1 MCDDYAGQ
9 GHGADIGGADARSS
23 GISGG
28 LSRREFAAFGTAAA
42 LTGCA
47 GGVGQASAQGDLN
60 ERMVEITTKDGLA
73 DAFFVHPAKGAHPGV
88 VMWPDIAGL
97 REAKKVMA
105 RRLAAAG
112 YAVLCVN
119 PYYRGGPAPIM
130 ESFSEFRTPE
140 GQAKVKPLR
149 AALTPSAISSD
160 AAAYVGFLDGDAAV
174 DKARKIGSNGY
185 CMGGPFTVR
194 TAAAAPGRVGAAASL
209 HGGGLVTPDADS
221 PHRLLAAT
229 QASYLFAIARND
241 DAQDPAVKDQLRA
254 AADAAKRPA
263 EIEVYAA
270 DHGWTVPDSPAYDPV
285 EADRAWQRML
295 ALFGKL

>member
-1 MCDDYAGQ
+1 MCDEYTGQ
-9 GHGADIGGADARSS
+9 GHDAAPRQ
-23 GISGG
+23 G
-28 LSRREFAAFGTAAA
+28 LSRRDFAAIGTAAA
-42 LTGCA
+42 LAGCA
-47 GGVGQASAQGDLN
+47 GGVGQASAPSDLT

-73 DAFFVHPAKGAHPGV
+73 DAFFVHPAKGTHPGV

-97 REAKKVMA
+97 REAKRVMA

-119 PYYRGGPAPIM
+119 QYYRGGPAPIM

-149 AALTPSAISSD
+149 EALTPAAITRD
-160 AAAYVGFLDGDAAV
+160 AAAYVAFLDGDAAV

-194 TAAAAPGRVGAAASL
+194 TAAAVPGRVAAAASL
-209 HGGGLVTPDADS
+209 HGGGLVTSEPDS
-221 PHRLLAAT
+221 PHRLLAST
-229 QASYLFAIARND
+229 QASYLFAVARND
-241 DAQDPAVKDQLRA
+241 DAQDLSVKETLRHA
-254 AADAAKRPA
+254 AQAARRPA

-270 DHGWTVPDSPAYDPV
+270 DHGWTVPDSPAYDPT

-295 ALFGKL
+295 ALFGAL